1 MFTKK
6 SIIGYATLLIIMLS
20 SAFACSDND
29 GYSLGDYRISIAT
42 VVPENNQLYSL
53 VLDNG
58 DKLWPAASDV
68 YYRPHINQRVFVNYT
83 LLSDKQGD
91 FDHYIKIND
100 IWNILTKPIIEL
112 TEQNA
117 DSIGN
122 DPVRMNDFWIGD
134 NYLNASF
141 SFNYGRIRPHAINMV
156 INKMEDAKDEDVLM
170 LEFRHNSYNS
180 PSNALYHG
188 FASFDL
194 KPFRQDGKDSIPI
207 TIKVKDWDKEKTFK
221 LMYKY
226 NDMNVN
232 RELKSI
238 PNITSNEIK

>member
-1 MFTKK
+1 MFNRK
-6 SIIGYATLLIIMLS
+6 SILGYAALLIIILS

-29 GYSLGDYRISIAT
+29 GYSLNDFRISIAT
-42 VVPENNQLYSL
+42 VVPESNQSYSL
-53 VLDNG
+53 ILDNG
-58 DKLWPAASDV
+58 EKLWPAATDV

-83 LLSDKQGD
+83 LLSDKKGD

-100 IWNILTKPIIEL
+100 IWNVLTKPIIEL

-141 SFNYGRIRPHAINMV
+141 SFNYGGIKPHAINLV
-156 INKMEDAKDEDVLM
+156 VNTIESDDDESKLE

-180 PSNALYHG
+180 PNNALYHG

-194 KPFRQDGKDSIPI
+194 KPFRQDNMDSIPI
-207 TIKVKDWDKEKTFK
+207 TIKVKDWDGEKNFE

-232 RELKSI
+232 GKLMSI
-238 PNITSNEIK
+238 PNITSNEFK